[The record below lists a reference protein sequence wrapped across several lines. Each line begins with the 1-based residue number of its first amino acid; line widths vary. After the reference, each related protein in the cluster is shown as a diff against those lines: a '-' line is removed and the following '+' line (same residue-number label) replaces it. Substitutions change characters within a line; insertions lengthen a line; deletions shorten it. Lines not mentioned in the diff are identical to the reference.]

1 LYIAGNKSSFIAL
14 RRILIILSVILLSA
28 VAASAQVS
36 RSTGNQVK
44 VVRFYPNPAISYI
57 NFEFETPTNIS
68 NYSFKVYNFI
78 GKKIT
83 EINNIT
89 PRTVVNLSEYFRGV
103 YIFQLT
109 DRNGKIIESGKF
121 QVVK

>member
-1 LYIAGNKSSFIAL
+1 MYIAGNKISFTAL
-14 RRILIILSVILLSA
+14 KRLLPILSIILLTAITG
-28 VAASAQVS
+28 SAQTS
-36 RSTGNQVK
+36 RTPSPTVK
-44 VVRFYPNPAISYI
+44 IVRFYPNPATSFI
-57 NFEFETPTNIS
+57 NFEFQTPTLS

-78 GKKIT
+78 GKKVV

-89 PRTVVNLSEYFRGV
+89 PRTVLNLSDYFRGV

-109 DRNGKIIESGKF
+109 DRNGQIVESGKF

>member
-1 LYIAGNKSSFIAL
+1 MYIAGNKISFTAL
-14 RRILIILSVILLSA
+14 KRLLSILSIILLLAVTSSAQTSRTPGSA
-28 VAASAQVS
+28 VKI
-36 RSTGNQVK
+36 VK
-44 VVRFYPNPAISYI
+44 FYPNPATSFI
-57 NFEFETPTNIS
+57 NFEFQTASLP

-78 GKKIT
+78 GKKVA

-89 PRTVVNLSEYFRGV
+89 PRTVINLSEYFRGV

-109 DRNGKIIESGKF
+109 DRNGQIVESGKF